1 MKGLLG
7 YFCVGFLTVA
17 HAEVP
22 VAHVY
27 DLSAPSVHRPVASIS
42 DSVSAETA
50 RLIVAQRLGLAQ
62 YHSLKGVD
70 EQTIRQLND
79 FGGPP
84 QRLLSKGYGDSSP
97 GKLLV
102 IVEGIQNPDS
112 KQLSARKLA
121 TKRSMEC
128 TRARKLMLAVSRHL
142 STPRRHIS
150 GLPNLRPTSFVRQRS
165 ATRKPTFTR
174 KSPARDHQRL
184 YV

>member
-1 MKGLLG
+1 
-7 YFCVGFLTVA
+7 VGFLAVA

-27 DLSAPSVHRPVASIS
+27 DLSAASVHRPAASIS

-50 RLIVAQRLGLAQ
+50 RLILAQRLGLAQ

-79 FGGPP
+79 FGGSP

-112 KQLSARKLA
+112 KQLSASKSAPR
-121 TKRSMEC
+121 RSMEC
-128 TRARKLMLAVSRHL
+128 TRAQADACCIQTFFNPKTAY
-142 STPRRHIS
+142 
-150 GLPNLRPTSFVRQRS
+150 LRPSESQTHQLRP
-165 ATRKPTFTR
+165 PT
-174 KSPARDHQRL
+174 L
-184 YV
+184 NY